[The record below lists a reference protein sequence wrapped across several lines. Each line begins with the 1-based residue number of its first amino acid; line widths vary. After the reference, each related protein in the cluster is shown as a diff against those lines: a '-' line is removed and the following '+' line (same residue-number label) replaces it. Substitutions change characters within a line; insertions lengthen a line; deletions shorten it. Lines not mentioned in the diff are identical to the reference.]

1 MTQHKVTTASVLRAR
16 MPQQLIDA
24 FDANCKRLGVVR
36 SERVR
41 QLIERDVQTEQPI
54 GTRRVGR
61 RLRRLRRC
69 ASCGAFVRNGYTCRV
84 CRTTIIDSVVIGGQV
99 FPLPTTPRRSVQS
112 RPDMRDPRWDD
123 AEAVVLDAYAPLVA
137 IIYEA
142 LTGEDSLEMTD
153 LDDIADLLAMA
164 ASLRN

>member
-1 MTQHKVTTASVLRAR
+1 MAQHKVATAAVLRVR
-16 MPQQLIDA
+16 MPKELIEA
-24 FDANCKRLGVVR
+24 FDARCRRLRVSR

-41 QLIERDVQTEQPI
+41 QLIEREALTVDGP
-54 GTRRVGR
+54 GVGKVAR

-69 ASCGAFVRNGYTCRV
+69 VCCGAFVRRGYTCKT
-84 CRTTIIDSVVIGGQV
+84 CREGLVDSVVIAGQV
-99 FPLPTTPRRSVQS
+99 FPLPELPRRALAS
-112 RPDMRDPRWDD
+112 RPDLRDPRWDD

-137 IIYEA
+137 IVYEA

>member
-1 MTQHKVTTASVLRAR
+1 MT
-16 MPQQLIDA
+16 QQLIDA
-24 FDANCKRLGVVR
+24 FDAHCHRIGVNR

-41 QLIERDVQTEQPI
+41 QLVERDTLTGQPP

-69 ASCGAFVRNGYTCRV
+69 ASCGAFVRNGFTCRT
-84 CRTTIIDSVVIGGQV
+84 CRTTIIDSVVIAGQV
-99 FPLPTTPRRSVQS
+99 FPLPTTPRRPINA
-112 RPDMRDPRWDD
+112 RPDVRDPRWDD

-164 ASLRN
+164 ATLRN

>member
-1 MTQHKVTTASVLRAR
+1 MAQHKVATASMLRVR
-16 MPQQLIDA
+16 MPQELIDA
-24 FDANCKRLGVVR
+24 FDARCRRLGIGR

-41 QLIERDVQTEQPI
+41 QLIERDAQTIDGPGI
-54 GTRRVGR
+54 GKVAR

-69 ASCGAFVRNGYTCRV
+69 VCCGAFVRHGFTCKTCRDGL
-84 CRTTIIDSVVIGGQV
+84 IDSVVIAGQV
-99 FPLPTTPRRSVQS
+99 FPLPELPRRALAS
-112 RPDMRDPRWDD
+112 RPDTRDPRWDD

-164 ASLRN
+164 ASLRT